1 MAWSA
6 PLMPKIYTIG
16 HSTHPLELFVRM
28 LRANAVTRLVDIR
41 SIPRSR
47 FNPQYEQSA
56 LVISMPENNIE
67 YIHMKSLGGL
77 RHQAGASV
85 NLGWRNASFRN
96 YADYMQ
102 TAAFR
107 EGIDTLMRYGAEKPT
122 ALMCAEALPWRCH
135 RSLVADALL
144 VRGVMVLDI
153 MDLSTTRAHSLTP
166 FAVVDG
172 TNITYPRENSDG

>member
-1 MAWSA
+1 M
-6 PLMPKIYTIG
+6 LDIYTIG

-28 LRANAVTRLVDIR
+28 LRANGVTRLVDIR

-56 LVISMPENNIE
+56 LIMSMPENHIE

-77 RHQAGASV
+77 RHPTGASF
-85 NLGWRNASFRN
+85 NLGWRNASFRS

-102 TAAFR
+102 TAAFK
-107 EGIDTLMRYGAEKPT
+107 EGIDTLMRYAAEKPT
-122 ALMCAEALPWRCH
+122 AIMCAEALPWRCH
-135 RSLVADALL
+135 RSLVADALT
-144 VRGVMVLDI
+144 VRGATVLDI
-153 MDLSTTRAHSLTP
+153 MDQTTTKAHSLTP

-172 TNITYPRENSDG
+172 THITYPRENADG